1 MLSGV
6 SLDALPKLLGG
17 LVSSGMYRVFYECW
31 VELAD
36 IVLNDLSNFVY
47 PLSFTGIVL
56 ITLIWLAN

>member
-1 MLSGV
+1 
-6 SLDALPKLLGG
+6 
-17 LVSSGMYRVFYECW
+17 VSSGMYRVFYECW